1 MAKLHITYTKSA
13 IGYSKDQKATIASLG
28 LRRLNSTV
36 VHDDTPSIRGMAF
49 KVRHLVTVAEVAEEQ
64 MAKPAAA
71 PKTTVV
77 KAPPADAEPA
87 QAEPTQ
93 AEPAPR
99 RKAASAASAKAAAP
113 AKTDAPAKA
122 DAPTSATAKSYAAGD
137 LEAIEGIG
145 PKIAGVLK
153 AAGITTFAELAA
165 TDAGRLSEILQGAN
179 LRLADPTTWPEQAQ
193 LAAEGNWDEFKALQS
208 SLKAGRRE

>member
-64 MAKPAAA
+64 IAKPAA
-71 PKTTVV
+71 PKATVV

-87 QAEPTQ
+87 QAER
-93 AEPAPR
+93 APR

-113 AKTDAPAKA
+113 ATADALAKTDAPA
-122 DAPTSATAKSYAAGD
+122 SAKAKSYAADD

-193 LAAEGNWDEFKALQS
+193 LAAEDKWDEFKALQS
-208 SLKAGRRE
+208 SLKGGRRE